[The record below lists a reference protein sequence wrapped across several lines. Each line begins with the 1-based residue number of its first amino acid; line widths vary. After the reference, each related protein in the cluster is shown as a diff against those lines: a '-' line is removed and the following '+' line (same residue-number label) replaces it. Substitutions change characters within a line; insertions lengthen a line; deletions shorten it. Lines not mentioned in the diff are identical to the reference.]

1 MIIEIVSFGIST
13 ALFLILGLVMLT
25 GQRDNLPKTM
35 LAMASLASAVWSGTV
50 AYQAA
55 YGSSFDSTFLL
66 ETSLLLELFRSL
78 AWFAFLLVMLR
89 TAYKSSD
96 IVNKNFK
103 ITFAGLSIFIVGL
116 MLLVLYR
123 VSGGSFF
130 ELIAGNDVLIGHL
143 LISIGGLVI
152 IEQLYRNTSDEHKWA
167 LKYLWI
173 GIGGMFAYDFYL
185 YSDAFLFQ
193 RIDNELWNARGF
205 IHAMVVPL
213 IAVAIKREMRWSL
226 GDSSIDIFLS
236 RRMVFHTTTLLS
248 AGIYLIF
255 IGFGGYYVRDMGG
268 EWGAVAQATF
278 LFAAVMT
285 LAVILF
291 SGRIRAR
298 LKVAIDKHFF
308 HYKYDYRE
316 EWLRIIRTLSTEDG
330 SSKSLHTRAIRAL
343 AQIIDSPG
351 GLLVMEREN
360 GCFESDEHWNY
371 AGPNIRESSNS
382 AFVKF
387 LSEQQFVISL
397 DEYKKDPDMYTRL
410 SPLEIPDWISDNKEA
425 WLVVPLML
433 QDHMMGFVVL
443 LRSPAHERYFNW
455 EDSDLLKTAGR
466 QAASHLAQ
474 YEAAEALV
482 SAKRFEEFNR
492 LSAFIVHDVKNMV
505 GQLSMVVSNAAKHKS
520 NPMFIDDAIITVENS
535 VNKMNKL
542 LVRLRGGGE
551 SDQYQ
556 PISLCNL
563 LEDSIRACT
572 KAGTL
577 PIPVLNCFNQN
588 VFVTADKD
596 RMSANIAHI
605 IQNAQDATGDMGNIT
620 VRLRTQGNIATIEV
634 EDTGEGMS
642 KSFIHDRLFQPFES
656 TKGTMGI
663 GVFQV
668 REYVHKLGGQLD
680 VESNEGQGTT
690 FRLLIPLSQSQETIS
705 NPHVVHLNDHEKRKR

>member
-1 MIIEIVSFGIST
+1 MIIEVISFGMST
-13 ALFLILGLVMLT
+13 ALFMILGLVMLT
-25 GQRDNLPKTM
+25 GQRDNLAKTM
-35 LAMASLASAVWSGTV
+35 LAVAALASATWSGAVT
-50 AYQAA
+50 YLAA
-55 YGSSFDSTFLL
+55 YGNSLSSTSLL
-66 ETSLLLELFRSL
+66 ELTLLLELFRSL

-96 IVNKNFK
+96 QVNKNFK
-103 ITFAGLSIFIVGL
+103 ITFAGLSVFVIGL

-123 VSGGSFF
+123 LSGGSFF
-130 ELIAGNDVLIGHL
+130 ELVAGNDVLIGHL
-143 LISIGGLVI
+143 LISIGGIVI
-152 IEQLYRNTSDEHKWA
+152 IEQLYRNTSEEHRWA

-226 GDSSIDIFLS
+226 GDDSIDIFLS
-236 RRMVFHTTTLLS
+236 RRMVFHTTTLLA
-248 AGIYLIF
+248 AGAYLIF

-268 EWGAVAQATF
+268 EWGVVAQATF
-278 LFAAVMT
+278 LFAAVMI
-285 LAVILF
+285 LAVLLF
-291 SGRIRAR
+291 SGRVRSR

-316 EWLRIIRTLSTEDG
+316 EWLRIIRTLSSED
-330 SSKSLHTRAIRAL
+330 STSKSLHVRAIRSL

-360 GCFESDEHWNY
+360 GCFESDERWNY
-371 AGPNIRESSNS
+371 ENINIREPSDS
-382 AFVKF
+382 AFIQF
-387 LSEQQFVISL
+387 LAEQQFVISL
-397 DEYKKDPDMYTRL
+397 DEYSKDPDMYTRL
-410 SPLEIPDWISDNKEA
+410 GPLEIPDWISSNNDA

-433 QDHMMGFVVL
+433 QDHMMGFIVL

-474 YEAAEALV
+474 YDAAQALI
-482 SAKRFEEFNR
+482 SAKRFEEVNR

-505 GQLSMVVSNAAKHKS
+505 GQLSMVVSNAAKHKN

-542 LVRLRGGGE
+542 LIRLRGGGE
-551 SDQYQ
+551 SDIYK
-556 PISLCNL
+556 PISLCTL
-563 LEDSIRACT
+563 LEDSIRICA

-577 PIPVLNCFNQN
+577 PIPILNCLNQDA
-588 VFVTADKD
+588 FVTADKD
-596 RMSANIAHI
+596 RMSANISHI
-605 IQNAQDATGDMGNIT
+605 IQNAQDATDDRGSIV
-620 VRLRTQGNIATIEV
+620 VRLQKQGNEAIIEV
-634 EDTGEGMS
+634 EDTGEGMDE
-642 KSFIHDRLFQPFES
+642 SFIHDRLFQPFES

-680 VESNEGQGTT
+680 VESIPGKGTT
-690 FRLLIPLSQSQETIS
+690 FRLHIPLSKSQETIS
-705 NPHVVHLNDHEKRKR
+705 DSQVVHLNEHEKRKH

>member
-1 MIIEIVSFGIST
+1 MIIEVISFAVST
-13 ALFLILGLVMLT
+13 VLFLVLGLVMLT

-35 LAMASLASAVWSGTV
+35 LAVASLASAAWSGSVT
-50 AYQAA
+50 YQAA
-55 YGSSFDSTFLL
+55 YGELTSSSFLL
-66 ETSLLLELFRSL
+66 ESTLLLELFRSL

-96 IVNKNFK
+96 KISKHFK
-103 ITFAGLSIFIVGL
+103 ITFLGLSVFVVGL

-123 VSGGSFF
+123 VSGGTFF
-130 ELIAGNDVLIGHL
+130 ESVAGNDVLIGHL
-143 LISIGGLVI
+143 LISVGGLVI
-152 IEQLYRNTSDEHKWA
+152 VEQLYRNTSEEHRWA

-173 GIGGMFAYDFYL
+173 GIAGMFAYDFYL

-193 RIDNELWNARGF
+193 RINNKLWDARGF

-213 IAVAIKREMRWSL
+213 IAMAIKREMRWSI
-226 GDSSIDIFLS
+226 GDESIDIFLS
-236 RRMVFHTTTLLS
+236 HRIVFHTTTLLA
-248 AGIYLIF
+248 AGTYLIL

-268 EWGAVAQATF
+268 EWGVVAQVTF
-278 LFAAVMT
+278 LFAAVMI
-285 LAVILF
+285 LAVLF
-291 SGRIRAR
+291 FSSRVRTR
-298 LKVAIDKHFF
+298 LKVAIDKHLF

-316 EWLRIIRTLSTEDG
+316 EWLRIIRTLSSDDG
-330 SSKSLHTRAIRAL
+330 STKSLHVRAIRSL
-343 AQIIDSPG
+343 AQIINSPG
-351 GLLVMEREN
+351 GLLILERDN
-360 GCFESDEHWNY
+360 GCFELDEKWNY
-371 AGPNIRESSNS
+371 DSAHVRESSDS
-382 AFVKF
+382 TLVKF
-387 LSEQQFVISL
+387 LSDHQFVISL
-397 DEYKKDPDMYTRL
+397 DEYRDDPDMYTRL
-410 SPLEIPDWISDNKEA
+410 GSLEIPQWISNNKNA
-425 WLVVPLML
+425 WLIVPLML

-474 YEAAEALV
+474 YDAAQALV
-482 SAKRFEEFNR
+482 SAKRFEEVNK

-542 LVRLRGGGE
+542 LLRLRN
-551 SDQYQ
+551 SDETDKSA
-556 PISLCNL
+556 PISLCPL
-563 LEDSIRACT
+563 LEESIRMCA

-577 PIPVLNCFNQN
+577 PIPVLNCLNQN
-588 VFVTADKD
+588 VMVTADKD

-605 IQNAQDATGDMGNIT
+605 IQNAQDATNDEGSIT
-620 VRLRTQGNIATIEV
+620 VRLRVKGGFAVIEV
-634 EDTGEGMS
+634 KDTGEGMDE
-642 KSFIHDRLFQPFES
+642 SFIHDRLFQPFES

-680 VESNEGQGTT
+680 VESIPGKGTT
-690 FRLLIPLSQSQETIS
+690 FCMRIPLSEQHEIS
-705 NPHVVHLNDHEKRKR
+705 HGPQVVHFTGHEQRNR

>member
-1 MIIEIVSFGIST
+1 MIIEVISFGLST

-35 LAMASLASAVWSGTV
+35 LAVASLASATWSGAVT
-50 AYQAA
+50 YLAA
-55 YGSSFDSTFLL
+55 YGSQVHSTFLL
-66 ETSLLLELFRSL
+66 ETTLLLELFRSL

-96 IVNKNFK
+96 QVNKNFK
-103 ITFAGLSIFIVGL
+103 ITFAGLSVFVIGL

-143 LISIGGLVI
+143 LISIGGIVI
-152 IEQLYRNTSDEHKWA
+152 IEQLYRNTSEEHRWA

-226 GDSSIDIFLS
+226 SGDSIDIFLS
-236 RRMVFHTTTLLS
+236 RRMVFHTTTLLA
-248 AGIYLIF
+248 AGAYLIF

-278 LFAAVMT
+278 LFAAVMV
-285 LAVILF
+285 LAVLLF

-298 LKVAIDKHFF
+298 LKVTIDKHFF

-316 EWLRIIRTLSTEDG
+316 EWLRIIRTLSSHDT
-330 SSKSLHTRAIRAL
+330 SKRLHERAIKAL

-351 GLLVMEREN
+351 GLLVMERDN
-360 GCFESDEHWNY
+360 GCFESDERWNY
-371 AGPNIRESSNS
+371 DSVSIRESADS
-382 AFVKF
+382 AFIKF

-397 DEYKKDPDMYTRL
+397 DEYSNDPDMYTRL
-410 SPLEIPDWISDNKEA
+410 GPLEIPKWITENKEN

-433 QDHMMGFVVL
+433 QDHMMGFIVL

-466 QAASHLAQ
+466 QAASHLSQYDSAQ
-474 YEAAEALV
+474 ALI
-482 SAKRFEEFNR
+482 SAKRFEEVNR

-551 SDQYQ
+551 SDKFS
-556 PISLCNL
+556 PISLCSL
-563 LEDSIRACT
+563 LEDSIRNCT

-577 PIPVLNCFNQN
+577 PIPVLNCLNQN

-605 IQNAQDATGDMGNIT
+605 IQNAQDATSDIDSIT
-620 VRLRTQGNIATIEV
+620 VRLSKQGNFAVIEV
-634 EDTGEGMS
+634 EDTGEGMDEV
-642 KSFIHDRLFQPFES
+642 FIHDKLFQPFES

-680 VESNEGQGTT
+680 VESTLGQGTT
-690 FRLLIPLSQSQETIS
+690 FRLHIPLSRSQETT
-705 NPHVVHLNDHEKRKR
+705 NHPQVVHLNEHEKRKH

>member
-1 MIIEIVSFGIST
+1 MIIEVISFGIST

-25 GQRDNLPKTM
+25 GQRDNLPKIM
-35 LAMASLASAVWSGTV
+35 LAVASLVSAVWSGTV
-50 AYQAA
+50 TYQAI
-55 YGSSFDSTFLL
+55 YGGLLSFT
-66 ETSLLLELFRSL
+66 LLLELLRSL

-96 IVNKNFK
+96 RVNKNFK
-103 ITFAGLSIFIVGL
+103 VTFAGLSIFVIGL
-116 MLLVLYR
+116 MLLALYR
-123 VSGGSFF
+123 ISGGSLF
-130 ELIAGNDVLIGHL
+130 EIIAGNDVLIGHL

-152 IEQLYRNTSDEHKWA
+152 IEQLYRNTSEEHRWA

-173 GIGGMFAYDFYL
+173 AIGAMFAYDFYM

-213 IAVAIKREMRWSL
+213 IGVAIKREMQWSL
-226 GDSSIDIFLS
+226 GDDSIDIFLS
-236 RRMVFHTTTLLS
+236 RHMVFHTTTLLA
-248 AGIYLIF
+248 AGLYLVF

-268 EWGAVAQATF
+268 DWGVVAQATF
-278 LFAAVMT
+278 LFAAVLV
-285 LAVILF
+285 LAILLF
-291 SGRIRAR
+291 SGKIRSR
-298 LKVAIDKHFF
+298 LKVTIDKHFF

-316 EWLRIIRTLSTEDG
+316 EWLRIIRTLSSQDT
-330 SSKSLHTRAIRAL
+330 SRRLHERAIRAL

-360 GCFESDEHWNY
+360 GYFESDETWNFEQ
-371 AGPNIRESSNS
+371 PNVREPANS
-382 AFVKF
+382 TLVRF
-387 LSEQQFVISL
+387 LAEHQFVISL
-397 DEYKKDPDMYTRL
+397 DEYNSDPDMYTRL
-410 SPLEIPDWISDNKEA
+410 GVLDIPDWLLSNKQA

-474 YEAAEALV
+474 YETAQALV
-482 SAKRFEEFNR
+482 SAKRFEEVNR

-505 GQLSMVVSNAAKHKS
+505 GQLSMVVSNAAKHKN

-535 VNKMNKL
+535 VTKMNKL
-542 LVRLRGGGE
+542 LTRLRGGE
-551 SDQYQ
+551 SDKATTL
-556 PISLCNL
+556 SLCEL
-563 LEDSIRACT
+563 LEDSIRICV

-577 PIPVLNCFNQN
+577 PIPVLDCLNQE
-588 VFVTADKD
+588 VLVTADKD

-605 IQNAQDATGDMGNIT
+605 IQNAQDATADTGRIT
-620 VRLRTQGNIATIEV
+620 VKLRKQGDFAVITI
-634 EDTGEGMS
+634 EDTGEGMDEV
-642 KSFIHDRLFQPFES
+642 FIHDRLFQPFES

-680 VESNEGQGTT
+680 VESQPGIGTT
-690 FRLLIPLSQSQETIS
+690 FRLHIPLSESLKAENSSQ
-705 NPHVVHLNDHEKRKR
+705 VVQLNKHGKHI

>member
-1 MIIEIVSFGIST
+1 MIIEIISFGIST

-35 LAMASLASAVWSGTV
+35 LAVASLASATWSGAVT
-50 AYQAA
+50 YLAA
-55 YGSSFDSTFLL
+55 YGSSLDSSFLL
-66 ETSLLLELFRSL
+66 ESTLLLELFRSL

-96 IVNKNFK
+96 QVNKNFK
-103 ITFAGLSIFIVGL
+103 ITFAGLSVFVIGL

-143 LISIGGLVI
+143 LISIGGIVI
-152 IEQLYRNTSDEHKWA
+152 IEQLYRNTSEEHRWA

-226 GDSSIDIFLS
+226 GDDSIDIFLS
-236 RRMVFHTTTLLS
+236 RRMVFHTTTLLA
-248 AGIYLIF
+248 AGAYLIF

-278 LFAAVMT
+278 LFAAVMI
-285 LAVILF
+285 LAVLLF

-316 EWLRIIRTLSTEDG
+316 EWLRIIRTLSSHDT
-330 SSKSLHTRAIRAL
+330 SKRLHERAIRAL

-351 GLLVMEREN
+351 GLLVMERDN
-360 GCFESDEHWNY
+360 GCFESDERWNY
-371 AGPNIRESSNS
+371 ESVSVRESSDS
-382 AFVKF
+382 AFIKF

-397 DEYKKDPDMYTRL
+397 DEYSNDPDMYTRL
-410 SPLEIPDWISDNKEA
+410 GPLEIPEWITKNTEN

-433 QDHMMGFVVL
+433 QDHMMGFIVL

-474 YEAAEALV
+474 YDAAQALV
-482 SAKRFEEFNR
+482 SAKRFEEVNR
-492 LSAFIVHDVKNMV
+492 LSAFIVHDIKNMV

-535 VNKMNKL
+535 VTKMNKL

-551 SDQYQ
+551 SDKFS
-556 PISLCNL
+556 PISLCSL
-563 LEDSIRACT
+563 LEDSIRNCT

-577 PIPVLNCFNQN
+577 PIPVLNCLNQD

-605 IQNAQDATGDMGNIT
+605 IQNAQDATNDNDSIT
-620 VRLRTQGNIATIEV
+620 VRLSKQGNFAVIEV
-634 EDTGEGMS
+634 EDTGEGMDDA
-642 KSFIHDRLFQPFES
+642 FIHDKLFQPFES

-680 VESNEGQGTT
+680 VESAVGKGST
-690 FRLLIPLSQSQETIS
+690 FRLHIPLSRSQETTN
-705 NPHVVHLNDHEKRKR
+705 NPQVVHLNEHEKRKH

>member
-1 MIIEIVSFGIST
+1 MIIEVISFGIST

-25 GQRDNLPKTM
+25 GQRDNLPKIM
-35 LAMASLASAVWSGTV
+35 LAVASLVSAVWSGTV
-50 AYQAA
+50 TYQAI
-55 YGSSFDSTFLL
+55 YGGLLSFT
-66 ETSLLLELFRSL
+66 LLLELLRSL

-96 IVNKNFK
+96 QVNKNFK
-103 ITFAGLSIFIVGL
+103 VTFAGLSIFVIGL
-116 MLLVLYR
+116 MLLALYR
-123 VSGGSFF
+123 ISGGSLF
-130 ELIAGNDVLIGHL
+130 EIIAGNDVLIGHL

-152 IEQLYRNTSDEHKWA
+152 IEQLYRNTSEEHRWA

-173 GIGGMFAYDFYL
+173 AIGAMFAYDFYM

-213 IAVAIKREMRWSL
+213 IAVAIKREMQWSL
-226 GDSSIDIFLS
+226 GDDSIDIFLS
-236 RRMVFHTTTLLS
+236 RHMVFHTTTLLA
-248 AGIYLIF
+248 AGLYLVF

-268 EWGAVAQATF
+268 DWGVVAQATF
-278 LFAAVMT
+278 LFAAVLV
-285 LAVILF
+285 LAILLF
-291 SGRIRAR
+291 SGKIRSR

-316 EWLRIIRTLSTEDG
+316 EWLRIIRTLSSQNT
-330 SSKSLHTRAIRAL
+330 SKRLHERAIRAL

-351 GLLVMEREN
+351 GLLVMERDN
-360 GCFESDEHWNY
+360 GYFESDEAWNFEQ
-371 AGPNIRESSNS
+371 PNVREPANS
-382 AFVKF
+382 TMVRF
-387 LSEQQFVISL
+387 LAEHQFVISL
-397 DEYKKDPDMYTRL
+397 DEYNSDPDMYTRL
-410 SPLEIPDWISDNKEA
+410 GVLDIPDWLISNKQA

-474 YEAAEALV
+474 YETAQALV
-482 SAKRFEEFNR
+482 SAKRFEEVNR

-535 VNKMNKL
+535 VTKMNKL
-542 LVRLRGGGE
+542 LTRLRGGE
-551 SDQYQ
+551 SDKATTL
-556 PISLCNL
+556 SLCEL
-563 LEDSIRACT
+563 LEDSIRICV

-577 PIPVLNCFNQN
+577 PIPVLDCLNQE
-588 VFVTADKD
+588 VLVTADKD

-605 IQNAQDATGDMGNIT
+605 IQNAQDATADTGRIT
-620 VRLRTQGNIATIEV
+620 VKLRKQGDFAVITI
-634 EDTGEGMS
+634 EDTGEGMDEV
-642 KSFIHDRLFQPFES
+642 FIHDRLFQPFES

-680 VESNEGQGTT
+680 VESQPGIGTT
-690 FRLLIPLSQSQETIS
+690 FRLHIPLSESLKAENNSQ
-705 NPHVVHLNDHEKRKR
+705 VVQLNKHGKHI

>member
-1 MIIEIVSFGIST
+1 MIVEIISFGIST
-13 ALFLILGLVMLT
+13 VLFLILGLVMLT
-25 GQRDNLPKTM
+25 GQRDNLPKIM
-35 LAMASLASAVWSGTV
+35 LAVAALVSAVWSGTV
-50 AYQAA
+50 TYQAA
-55 YGSSFDSTFLL
+55 YGDLLRSNFLL
-66 ETSLLLELFRSL
+66 ESTLLLELFRSL

-89 TAYKSSD
+89 TAYNASD
-96 IVNKNFK
+96 KVNEKFK
-103 ITFAGLSIFIVGL
+103 IAFGGLSVFIVGL

-130 ELIAGNDVLIGHL
+130 AIIAGNDVLIGHL
-143 LISIGGLVI
+143 LISIGGIVI
-152 IEQLYRNTSDEHKWA
+152 VEQLYRNTSIEHRWA

-173 GIGGMFAYDFYL
+173 GIGSMFAYDFYL

-213 IAVAIKREMRWSL
+213 IAVAIRREMQWTL
-226 GDSSIDIFLS
+226 GDESIDVFLS
-236 RRMVFHTTTLLS
+236 RNMVFHTTTLLA
-248 AGIYLIF
+248 AGVYLLF

-268 EWGAVAQATF
+268 EWGLVAQITF
-278 LFAAVMT
+278 LSAAGIV
-285 LAVILF
+285 LAVLFF

-298 LKVAIDKHFF
+298 IRVAIDKHFF

-316 EWLRIIRTLSTEDG
+316 EWLRIIRTLSSDAAD
-330 SSKSLHTRAIRAL
+330 SSSLHLRAIRSL

-351 GLLVMEREN
+351 GMLVMEREN
-360 GCFESDEHWNY
+360 GCFESDERWKYHN
-371 AGPNIRESSNS
+371 ANVRESADSS
-382 AFVKF
+382 LIKF
-387 LSEQQFVISL
+387 LSDHQFVISL
-397 DEYKKDPDMYTRL
+397 DEFDKEPEMYTRL
-410 SPLEIPDWISDNKEA
+410 GPLEIPKWLSSNKNA

-443 LRSPAHERYFNW
+443 LRSPARERYFNW

-474 YEAAEALV
+474 YDAAQALV
-482 SAKRFEEFNR
+482 SAKRFEEVNK

-505 GQLSMVVSNAAKHKS
+505 GQLSMVVSNAAKHKN

-542 LVRLRGGGE
+542 LLRLRGGE
-551 SDQYQ
+551 LD
-556 PISLCNL
+556 SLAPLSLGGL
-563 LEDSIRACT
+563 LEDSIRICI

-577 PIPVLNCFNQN
+577 PIPVLNCSNQDLL
-588 VFVTADKD
+588 VTADRD

-605 IQNAQDATGDMGNIT
+605 IQNAQDATDDKGNIT
-620 VRLRTQGNIATIEV
+620 VRLKQQGNFAIIEV
-634 EDTGEGMS
+634 EDTGEGMDE
-642 KSFIHDRLFQPFES
+642 SFIHTKLFMPFES

-680 VESNEGQGTT
+680 VESTVGEGTV
-690 FRLLIPLSQSQETIS
+690 FRLHIPLSSSQETTNS
-705 NPHVVHLNDHEKRKR
+705 PQVVHLNEHEKRKI

>member
-1 MIIEIVSFGIST
+1 MIIEVISFGIST
-13 ALFLILGLVMLT
+13 TLFLILGLVMLT
-25 GQRDNLPKTM
+25 GQRDNLPKFM
-35 LAMASLASAVWSGTV
+35 LAVASLASAVWSGTV
-50 AYQAA
+50 TYQSI
-55 YGSSFDSTFLL
+55 YGGLLSFT
-66 ETSLLLELFRSL
+66 LLLELLRSL

-96 IVNKNFK
+96 RVSKNFK
-103 ITFAGLSIFIVGL
+103 VTFLGLSIFVIGL
-116 MLLVLYR
+116 MLLALYR
-123 VSGGSFF
+123 ISGGSLF

-152 IEQLYRNTSDEHKWA
+152 IEQLYRNTSEEHRWA

-173 GIGGMFAYDFYL
+173 AIGAMFAYDFYM

-213 IAVAIKREMRWSL
+213 IALAIKREMQWSL
-226 GDSSIDIFLS
+226 GDDSIDIFLS
-236 RRMVFHTTTLLS
+236 RHMVFHTTTLLA
-248 AGIYLIF
+248 AGMYLIF

-268 EWGAVAQATF
+268 DWGVVAQATF
-278 LFAAVMT
+278 LFAAVLV
-285 LAVILF
+285 LAILLF
-291 SGRIRAR
+291 SGKIRSR

-316 EWLRIIRTLSTEDG
+316 EWLRIIRTLSSHDT
-330 SSKSLHTRAIRAL
+330 SKRLHERAIRAL

-351 GLLVMEREN
+351 GLLVMERDN
-360 GCFESDEHWNY
+360 GYFESDEGWNFEQ
-371 AGPNIRESSNS
+371 PNVREPTNS
-382 AFVKF
+382 TMVRF
-387 LSEQQFVISL
+387 LAEHQFVISL
-397 DEYKKDPDMYTRL
+397 DEYNSDPDMYTRL
-410 SPLEIPDWISDNKEA
+410 GVLEIPDWLLSNKQA

-474 YEAAEALV
+474 YETAQALV
-482 SAKRFEEFNR
+482 SAKRFEEVNR
-492 LSAFIVHDVKNMV
+492 LSAFIVHDIKNMV

-535 VNKMNKL
+535 VAKMNKL
-542 LVRLRGGGE
+542 LIRLRGGE
-551 SDQYQ
+551 SSDKVMAL
-556 PISLCNL
+556 SLCVL
-563 LEDSIRACT
+563 LEESIRICV

-577 PIPVLNCFNQN
+577 PIPVLDCLNHEIL
-588 VFVTADKD
+588 VTADKD

-605 IQNAQDATGDMGNIT
+605 IQNAQDATADTGRIT
-620 VRLRTQGNIATIEV
+620 VKLRKQGGSAVITI
-634 EDTGEGMS
+634 EDTGEGMDEV
-642 KSFIHDRLFQPFES
+642 FIHDRLFQPFES

-668 REYVHKLGGQLD
+668 REYIHKLGGQLD
-680 VESNEGQGTT
+680 VESQVGVGTA
-690 FRLLIPLSQSQETIS
+690 FRLHIPLCESIEADNASQIEHAHANQ
-705 NPHVVHLNDHEKRKR
+705 HGK

>member
-1 MIIEIVSFGIST
+1 MFIEIISFGIST

-35 LAMASLASAVWSGTV
+35 LAMASLASATWSGAVT
-50 AYQAA
+50 YLAA
-55 YGSSFDSTFLL
+55 YGNLLSSTFLL
-66 ETSLLLELFRSL
+66 EATLLLELFRSL

-96 IVNKNFK
+96 QVNKNFK
-103 ITFAGLSIFIVGL
+103 ITFAGLSVFVIGL

-143 LISIGGLVI
+143 LISIGGIVI
-152 IEQLYRNTSDEHKWA
+152 IEQLYRNTSEEHRWA

-226 GDSSIDIFLS
+226 GDDSIDIFLS
-236 RRMVFHTTTLLS
+236 RRMVFHTTTLLA
-248 AGIYLIF
+248 AGSYLIF

-278 LFAAVMT
+278 LFAAVMI
-285 LAVILF
+285 LAVLLF

-316 EWLRIIRTLSTEDG
+316 EWLRIIRTLSSHDT
-330 SSKSLHTRAIRAL
+330 SKRLHERAIKAL

-351 GLLVMEREN
+351 GLLVMERDN
-360 GCFESDEHWNY
+360 GCFESDERWNY
-371 AGPNIRESSNS
+371 DSVSIRESSDS
-382 AFVKF
+382 AFIKF

-397 DEYKKDPDMYTRL
+397 DEYSNDPDMYTRL
-410 SPLEIPDWISDNKEA
+410 GPLEIPGWITDNKEN

-433 QDHMMGFVVL
+433 QDHMMGFIVL

-474 YEAAEALV
+474 YDAAQALV
-482 SAKRFEEFNR
+482 SAKRFEEVNR
-492 LSAFIVHDVKNMV
+492 LSAFIVHDIKNMV

-551 SDQYQ
+551 SDKYT
-556 PISLCNL
+556 PISLCTL
-563 LEDSIRACT
+563 LEESIRNCT

-577 PIPVLNCFNQN
+577 PIPVLNCLNQN

-605 IQNAQDATGDMGNIT
+605 IQNAQDATNDTESIT
-620 VRLRTQGNIATIEV
+620 VRLSKQGNFAVIEV
-634 EDTGEGMS
+634 EDTGEGMDEA
-642 KSFIHDRLFQPFES
+642 FIHDRLFQPFES

-668 REYVHKLGGQLD
+668 REYVHKIGGHLE
-680 VESNEGQGTT
+680 VESSLGKGST
-690 FRLLIPLSQSQETIS
+690 FRLHIPLSKSQETTN
-705 NPHVVHLNDHEKRKR
+705 NPQVVHLNEHEKRKH